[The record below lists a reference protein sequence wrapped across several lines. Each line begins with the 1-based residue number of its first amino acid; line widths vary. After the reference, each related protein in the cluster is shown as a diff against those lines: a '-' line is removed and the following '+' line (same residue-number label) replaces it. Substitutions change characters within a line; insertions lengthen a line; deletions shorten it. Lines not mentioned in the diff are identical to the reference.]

1 MARLV
6 WDQTGEHF
14 YETGSDR
21 CVLFP
26 MSKAATAT
34 YGTGVAWNGFRGLS
48 ENRSGAEETALYANN
63 KKYLGIR
70 SSEEF
75 GGTINAYTYPD
86 EWEQCDGSASP
97 TKGVH
102 IGQQPRTPFGL
113 AYRTY
118 VGSDTTGTDYEYKI
132 HLVYNATASPSSRD
146 YESISDSPSAVELS
160 WEFTTTPVEVD
171 GYSPTAHI
179 EIDSRDVDEAALKS
193 LEDTLYGTADKE
205 PTLPSPAEV
214 LALFAKNV

>member
-1 MARLV
+1 MAKLV
-6 WDQTGEHF
+6 WDQSGEHF
-14 YETGSDR
+14 YETGADR

-26 MSKAATAT
+26 MTAEKGG
-34 YGTGVAWNGFRGLS
+34 YATGVAWNGFRGLS

-97 TKGVH
+97 VEGVH
-102 IGQQPRTPFGL
+102 LGQQPRTPFGL

-118 VGSDTTGTDYEYKI
+118 VGSDTTGTNYEYKI
-132 HLVYNATASPSSRD
+132 HLVYSATASPSSRD
-146 YESISDSPSAVELS
+146 YESISDSPAAVELS
-160 WEFTTTPVEVD
+160 WEFTTTPVEIE
-171 GYSPTAHI
+171 GYQPTAHI
-179 EIDSRDVDEAALKS
+179 EIDSRQVDKTKLKA
-193 LEDTLYGTADKE
+193 LEDKLYGTE
-205 PTLPSPAEV
+205 SGESTLPTPSEV
-214 LALFAKNV
+214 IDMFKTAA